1 MTEAATRRIGIL
13 GGTFD
18 PPHAGHLALAETARR
33 QLGLDEVLV
42 IPAGQPP
49 HKLGR
54 PISPAADRLAM
65 VELATAGMP
74 GTSVG
79 RNEIDRAGPSYTVDT
94 LTELARRAAAVGA
107 PIEPTLIM
115 SSDAFRDLPTWRN
128 PDGIAAL
135 ARVAVATRP
144 GHEPPD
150 VAAVTARIP
159 GLLGRVDML
168 DGPHVDVSATE
179 IRRRVRANEP
189 IDDLVPAAVAA
200 YIDDHNLYRDT
211 ESEDP
216 SHVTESPDP
225 TIAPPPAA
233 GPRAD
238 GLPSREAVP
247 ASERPPLEVARRIVE
262 LAEDKKAADIVLLDL
277 GGLTTLADAFVICS
291 GGSER
296 QLDAIA
302 DGIIEG
308 MRAEKIRSIGREG
321 TAASHWVLIDFG
333 SVVVHIFTPPE
344 RDYYSLEKHW
354 AEARTVL
361 RVQ

>member
-1 MTEAATRRIGIL
+1 VSDAAGRRVGIL

-18 PPHAGHLALAETARR
+18 PPHNGHLALATAARD
-33 QLGLDEVLV
+33 QLGLEQVV
-42 IPAGQPP
+42 FIPAGQPP
-49 HKLGR
+49 HKVGR
-54 PISPAADRLAM
+54 PITAALHRLAM
-65 VELATAGMP
+65 VELAVAPAAQMA
-74 GTSVG
+74 VE
-79 RNEIDRAGPSYTVDT
+79 RIEIDRPGPSFTVDT
-94 LTELARRAAAVGA
+94 LDELCRRAAAAGR

-115 SSDAFRDLPTWRN
+115 SSDAFAELSTWRK
-128 PDGIAAL
+128 PDRIVAL
-135 ARVAVATRP
+135 AGIAVATRP
-144 GHEPPD
+144 GHPPPD
-150 VAAVTARIP
+150 VAAVGARIP
-159 GLLGRVDML
+159 GLLGRVDIL
-168 DGPHVDVSATE
+168 DGPHVDISATE
-179 IRRRVRANEP
+179 IRRRVAIDEP
-189 IDDLVPAAVAA
+189 IDGLLPDVVAR
-200 YIDDHNLYRDT
+200 YIDDHDLYRDT
-211 ESEDP
+211 QPEDT
-216 SHVTESPDP
+216 SIVTEPAEP
-225 TIAPPPAA
+225 TAAPPTAT

-238 GLPSREAVP
+238 GLPSRDAVP
-247 ASERPPLEVARRIVE
+247 ASERPPLDVARRIVE

-308 MRAEKIRSIGREG
+308 MRAEKIRPIGREG